1 MVLKTDFKDEILS
14 DSQPYRIYNIVDS
27 NGSTLYNNVRITK
40 AYTPQQEGDEF
51 GAKQINE
58 TNKAI
63 NNMVDL
69 IYPVNAIFETTDD
82 AFNPKTTLGGIWILF
97 EKNHPTYT
105 ITGSKVTNVPGQD
118 WVTLDTVS
126 NIKNLFIGKYSFTSD
141 IMLSSISFTN
151 GDADA
156 TKTKIIGSDISE
168 NGKYV
173 NALFDRS
180 LTGNIR
186 LNYTI
191 TCLDT
196 SKTIYKWKRTA

>member
-14 DSQPYRIYNIVDS
+14 SSQPYRTYNIVDS
-27 NGSTLYNNVRITK
+27 KGTTLYNNVRINK

-51 GAKQINE
+51 GAKHINE

-63 NNMVDL
+63 NNIVDI
-69 IYPVNAIFETTDD
+69 IYPVGAIFETT
-82 AFNPKTTLGGIWILF
+82 NSEYKPESSLGGTWVLF

-105 ITGSKVTNVPGQD
+105 VTGSKVVNVPNQD

-126 NIKNLFIGKYSFTSD
+126 NIKNLFIEKYSFNPD
-141 IMLSSISFTN
+141 IILSSISFTN
-151 GDADA
+151 GDAVA
-156 TKTKIIGSDISE
+156 TNTRIIGSDISE
-168 NGKYV
+168 SGKYM
-173 NALFDRS
+173 NALFNKS

-196 SKTIYKWKRTA
+196 SKTIYKWKRNT